1 MHTPS
6 SSANPHPTPILTLS
20 SHHLVVI
27 DADRREL
34 ARPSRPPSYPLASI
48 PEYASA
54 SEECYTSSSSYAS
67 SSSASLSNFCDPN
80 MSPRSY
86 FSDDSSDEDVV
97 EVDIV
102 EEGEEEDEGMGG
114 CTCADTTLRQSTV
127 GAGGLTLPQTCP
139 SCAAAQDFPEDEGAI
154 SSDSDSFIDRYG
166 GHENEDLHGERWSD
180 IYTTS
185 SSACSSATHDP
196 LFSPRSSST
205 SCASSAPSYIVVK
218 PANTDYDLQDVDFY
232 ITSAPPSP
240 TGQRFRR
247 SSLEGRGK
255 ASSKRR
261 SSTLTV

>member
-6 SSANPHPTPILTLS
+6 SSSNPHPTPVLTLS
-20 SHHLVVI
+20 SHHLVVV

-34 ARPSRPPSYPLASI
+34 ARPSRPPAYPLVPI
-48 PEYASA
+48 PEYDSVF
-54 SEECYTSSSSYAS
+54 EQCYTSSSSYAS

-86 FSDDSSDEDVV
+86 FSDDSSDEGVV

-102 EEGEEEDEGMGG
+102 GEGEEDDEALGI
-114 CTCADTTLRQSTV
+114 CTCADTTLRHSTV

-139 SCAAAQDFPEDEGAI
+139 ACAAAQDFPEDESAI

-166 GHENEDLHGERWSD
+166 RHEDESLHGERWSD
-180 IYTTS
+180 IYTSS
-185 SSACSSATHDP
+185 SSACSSGTHDP

-205 SCASSAPSYIVVK
+205 SCVSSVPSYIAAK